1 MHLQRAEIRLRS
13 GSRLGFPP
21 TGHAQADRQPLGRAA
36 RTAGG
41 LEDATVTVRPAL
53 DAESNKC
60 VQSSPPDVVDIAVP
74 YALILLVLLGL
85 GCSKKKDEAPL
96 AEPAKTD
103 TRGEA
108 SRPEREPGAAETA
121 SDSNAFPEAGA
132 PPRLELSRAGREPR
146 RVLRRNFVGGSKYSL
161 QMRAYETMRLEM
173 DLGDEDLSPIAN
185 PPVVYE
191 LSLQIREVT
200 EEGTARVHFRV
211 VDARAEK
218 SGAVSGEELEL
229 LSTELRALRGLQGTY
244 SVDAQG
250 LLSDVEFD
258 RRSATAN
265 PATLERLSQM
275 LHWTTVPLPREQVGE
290 GAAWTVKQVVVQDGV
305 KVRQLSKVELLEL
318 DGSLIEVAVNIDKS
332 AAPQKLYDAEAYE
345 LLQLKSMESLQTKA
359 DLNQLVPLTS
369 KATGKLEMATRV
381 PVPDGHAQ
389 DVQANMDL
397 QGSLR
402 GRRVTD

>member
-1 MHLQRAEIRLRS
+1 MVN
-13 GSRLGFPP
+13 
-21 TGHAQADRQPLGRAA
+21 T
-36 RTAGG
+36 
-41 LEDATVTVRPAL
+41 
-53 DAESNKC
+53 
-60 VQSSPPDVVDIAVP
+60 AVP
-74 YALILLVLLGL
+74 HALILLVLLSL
-85 GCSKKKDEAPL
+85 GCSKKKDEAPS

-108 SRPEREPGAAETA
+108 SRPERGPGAAETA

-146 RVLRRNFVGGSKYSL
+146 RVLRRNFVGRSKYSL

-173 DLGDEDLSPIAN
+173 DLENEDLSPIAN
-185 PPVVYE
+185 PPIVYE

-200 EEGTARVHFRV
+200 EEGTARVDFRV

-229 LSTELRALRGLQGTY
+229 VSTELRALRGLQGTY

-250 LLSDVEFD
+250 LLSDIEFD
-258 RRSATAN
+258 RRSATAK
-265 PATLERLSQM
+265 PATLEKLSQM

-290 GAAWTVKQVVVQDGV
+290 GAAWTVKQVIVQDGV
-305 KVRQLSKVELLEL
+305 EVRQLSNVELLEL
-318 DGSLIEVAVNIDKS
+318 DGSLIDVAVNIDKR
-332 AAPQKLYDAEAYE
+332 ADPQKRSSPDDAEAYE

-369 KATGKLEMATRV
+369 KATGKLEMTTQI
-381 PVPDGHAQ
+381 PVPDGHTE
-389 DVQANMDL
+389 DVQANVDL